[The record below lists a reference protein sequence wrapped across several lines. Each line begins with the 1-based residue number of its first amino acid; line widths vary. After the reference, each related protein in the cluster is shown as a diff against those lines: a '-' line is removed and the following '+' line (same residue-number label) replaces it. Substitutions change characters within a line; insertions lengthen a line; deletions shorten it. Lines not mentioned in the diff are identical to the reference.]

1 MLFYYTYV
9 LKSEKDGKLYIG
21 STSDL
26 RERLKSHNSGA
37 VMSTKARRPLELMY
51 YEACLGRKNAEK
63 RERYFKTG
71 FGRKF
76 LKTRI

>member
-1 MLFYYTYV
+1 MFFYTYV
-9 LKSEKDGKLYIG
+9 LRSLKDGKLYVG
-21 STSDL
+21 FTSDL
-26 RERLKSHNSGA
+26 DKRLKLHNDGNVA
-37 VMSTKARRPLELMY
+37 STKHRRPLELVY
-51 YEACLGRKNAEK
+51 YEACTRKNKAER